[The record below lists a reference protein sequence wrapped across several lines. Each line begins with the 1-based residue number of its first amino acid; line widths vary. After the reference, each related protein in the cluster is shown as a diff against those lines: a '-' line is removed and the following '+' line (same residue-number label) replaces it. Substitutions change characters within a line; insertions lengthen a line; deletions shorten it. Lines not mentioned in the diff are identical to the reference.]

1 MVWSR
6 LLSCPFNPRNSE
18 RGSMTKYLCTE
29 CRGGHVD
36 EARAKA
42 LKANGSPIT
51 CLHCGNELAKR
62 KASQYTVA
70 PMHKSNYMLITNLDD
85 LKGLNNKGGL
95 IK

>member
-1 MVWSR
+1 
-6 LLSCPFNPRNSE
+6 
-18 RGSMTKYLCTE
+18 MTKHLCTE

-36 EARAKA
+36 DARVKV

-51 CLHCGNELAKR
+51 CIECGDKIAKH
-62 KASQYTVA
+62 KASQYTIA